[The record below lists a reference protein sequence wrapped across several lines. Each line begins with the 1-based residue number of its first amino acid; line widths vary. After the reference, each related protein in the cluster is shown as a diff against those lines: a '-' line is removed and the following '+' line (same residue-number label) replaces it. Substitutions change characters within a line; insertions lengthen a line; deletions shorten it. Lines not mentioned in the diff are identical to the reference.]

1 MSRAMRSRALDDAPH
16 IVPATDRNETVT
28 RASKPIRRRL
38 RDSGLSIVLTA
49 LFLIF
54 LVAQS
59 LAGLRYY
66 NQEQQDH
73 GQPTT
78 TYLRYLTTGH
88 FLEAVGENWESEF
101 LQMAM
106 FALLTVFLYQKGSAE
121 SNDPD
126 NPDPYRKKT
135 ADSPWP
141 VRRGGW
147 VETIYNH
154 SLTIAL
160 FALFVG
166 SFTIHLFAGAKE
178 FQQDQVEHGQ
188 PPPTIIEYAQTSR
201 FWFESFQNWQSEFLA
216 ILAMVVLTIWLR
228 QRGSPESKDPAT
240 PHGEHDS

>member
-1 MSRAMRSRALDDAPH
+1 MRSGALEAALDDL
-16 IVPATDRNETVT
+16 PAKDRNRST
-28 RASKPIRRRL
+28 KPSPTSIKRVL
-38 RDSGLSIVLTA
+38 RNNGLSIVLTA

-59 LAGLRYY
+59 VTGWYFY
-66 NQEQQDH
+66 NEEQREH
-73 GQPTT
+73 GQGTA

-106 FALLTVFLYQKGSAE
+106 FAFLTVFLYQKGSAE

-126 NPDPYRKKT
+126 NLDAPRKT
-135 ADSPWP
+135 TQDSPWP
-141 VRRGGW
+141 VRYGGL

-154 SLTIAL
+154 SLSIAL
-160 FALFVG
+160 FALFIM
-166 SFTIHLFAGAKE
+166 SFLIHLFGGAKE
-178 FQQDQVEHGQ
+178 YQQDQIEHGQ
-188 PPPTIIEYAQTSR
+188 AAPTLVAYLKTSR

-228 QRGSPESKDPAT
+228 QKGSPESKDPAT
-240 PHGEHDS
+240 PHREHD